1 MVKYTYRKYYKK
13 YTPKATKRQFNYIAS
28 HYLKYKIKGEYQ
40 FTWQEGITGDYVL
53 TFDDMLSGQNNDFT
67 LMRHHFLMYKLTG
80 IAITIVP
87 TVNTNGDGA
96 FSTNGNKAAIC
107 LMPIQDDSTYENV
120 SRNPNSIALGKEK
133 ITKYFKINT
142 PWTATTAQTI
152 SSLKLVALADGNVL
166 YGSINYAMLL
176 TIYLTFKNPA

>member
-1 MVKYTYRKYYKK
+1 MVKYSKNYHKK
-13 YTPKATKRQFNYIAS
+13 YNKATKRQFNYIAS

-40 FTWQEGITGDYVL
+40 FTWQEGISGDYVL

-166 YGSINYAMLL
+166 YGSINYIMLL